1 MGITCDISACA
12 RNHHCLIYCLPLD
25 SVWSGFLGM
34 GCWNRMVTITHL
46 NTYDTINNTEINMS
60 LVIICSIFNR
70 YTYWYCVYFIMFSF
84 IILGLT
90 CLLTIYG
97 VLFESGGALGVCFFF
112 YILCFILNFIGA
124 IIICIFGVEESPV
137 LIKELNEV
145 FLGLIYRMDY
155 DDRASRIL
163 KIVQEYVR
171 KLVFDFHIT
180 ILSSIFTSH
189 NRNHD

>member
-1 MGITCDISACA
+1 
-12 RNHHCLIYCLPLD
+12 
-25 SVWSGFLGM
+25 
-34 GCWNRMVTITHL
+34 
-46 NTYDTINNTEINMS
+46 
-60 LVIICSIFNR
+60 
-70 YTYWYCVYFIMFSF
+70 MFSF

-112 YILCFILNFIGA
+112 YILCFILNFIGS

-180 ILSSIFTSH
+180 CNNSIIYLYKPQQKS
-189 NRNHD
+189 